1 MLDLCVSVFP
11 HFKIDVSLCR
21 EVSVCLHVYVC
32 VCDNPKSSA
41 LIKGVSAESEGTGG
55 CFAGVWEPRAGA
67 DWLCWAVAPPN
78 QTRSHWHNPPA
89 CGPWDSD
96 DPRAFCLAL
105 Y

>member
-1 MLDLCVSVFP
+1 MLDLCVSEFP
-11 HFKIDVSLCR
+11 HFKIEVSLCR

-32 VCDNPKSSA
+32 VCDNPKPSA

-55 CFAGVWEPRAGA
+55 WSASVWGPRAGA
-67 DWLCWAVAPPN
+67 DWLALLGCGTAKPDPL
-78 QTRSHWHNPPA
+78 PPA